1 MKTNRDRRINLAD
14 EERSQSLRN
23 LERLARWLDSS
34 IPLPGTNFRI
44 GWDTIIGLV
53 PGIGDI
59 ASATLSS
66 WIVWKARQLGVSKWT
81 LMRMIGNVGADTLLG
96 AVPLVGDVFDA
107 TFKANQK
114 NIALLRRYLEKQS
127 PPALRPLDSQVIDV
141 ELPRAVEDSS
151 QSRRS

>member
-1 MKTNRDRRINLAD
+1 MKTSGDRHINNSDDA
-14 EERSQSLRN
+14 RAQSLRN
-23 LERLARWLDSS
+23 LERLAGWLDSS

-44 GWDTIIGLV
+44 GWDTVIGLV

-66 WIVWKARQLGVSKWT
+66 WIVWKAKQLGVSKWT

-107 TFKANQK
+107 TFKSNQR
-114 NIALLRRYLEKQS
+114 NIALLRRYLEKHG
-127 PPALRPLDSQVIDV
+127 PLVHRPRDSQVIDV
-141 ELPRAVEDSS
+141 ELPRAAPDSA
-151 QSRRS
+151 QSRRT